1 MLLRHCF
8 QVPVR
13 CQMTRGEMMKN
24 PVMIKGNK
32 YGFTLYLDP
41 EIGFNELL
49 SEVGTRF
56 AQSGKFFSGDSQIA
70 IRFEGRELSFEEQNE
85 VIDKIEE
92 NSDVHISYVID
103 GDERNEAYF
112 KAAVEQYGQKLR
124 DAFAKEKEEYKDE
137 LIKTVPGYYE
147 QGNLSSDG
155 QFYKGTLRSG
165 QSIEVEN
172 SIVIVG
178 DVNPGADVFAGGNV
192 VVLGCLKGSVAAG
205 YPDNRSAFVLAL
217 DMQPMQVRIG
227 DLIARSPDDKS
238 KLKRR
243 KKDNK
248 DPETKIA
255 YVENENIYIEPI
267 SRSLMN
273 DINMNS

>member
-1 MLLRHCF
+1 
-8 QVPVR
+8 
-13 CQMTRGEMMKN
+13 MKN

-41 EIGFNELL
+41 DTGFDQLL
-49 SEVGTRF
+49 TLVGERF

-70 IRFEGRELSFEEQNE
+70 IRFEGKALTFEEQND
-85 VIDKIEE
+85 VIERIEE
-92 NSDVHISYVID
+92 CSDVRISYVID
-103 GDERNEAYF
+103 GDEQNEAYF

-124 DAFAKEKEEYKDE
+124 DAFAKEREEYKEE
-137 LIKTVPGYYE
+137 LIRTVPGYYE

-165 QSIEVEN
+165 QSIEVDN

-178 DVNPGADVFAGGNV
+178 DVNPGADVVAGGNV

-205 YPDNRSAFVLAL
+205 YPDNRSAFVLSL

-227 DLIARSPDDKS
+227 DLIARSPDDNKG
-238 KLKRR
+238 KLKR
-243 KKDNK
+243 KKK
-248 DPETKIA
+248 EKEPETKIA

>member
-8 QVPVR
+8 RVPAQ

-41 EIGFNELL
+41 ETGFPELL
-49 SEVGTRF
+49 SQVGERF
-56 AQSGKFFSGDSQIA
+56 AQSGKFFTGESQIA
-70 IRFEGRELSFEEQNE
+70 IRFEGKALSFEEQNE

-92 NSDVHISYVID
+92 NSDVRISYVID
-103 GDERNEAYF
+103 GDEHNEAYF

-165 QSIEVEN
+165 QSIDVEN

-178 DVNPGADVFAGGNV
+178 DVNPGADVVAGGNV

-205 YPDNRSAFVLAL
+205 YPDNRSAFVLSL

-227 DLIARSPDDKS
+227 DLIARSPDDKGKS
-238 KLKRR
+238 KKR
-243 KKDNK
+243 KKEK
-248 DPETKIA
+248 EPETKIA

>member
-8 QVPVR
+8 RVPVQ
-13 CQMTRGEMMKN
+13 CQTTRGEMMKN

-41 EIGFNELL
+41 DTGLDELL
-49 SEVGTRF
+49 VLVGERF
-56 AQSGKFFSGDSQIA
+56 AQSGKFFTGDSQIA
-70 IRFEGRELSFEEQNE
+70 IRFEGKALTFEEQNE
-85 VIDKIEE
+85 VIDRIEE
-92 NSDVHISYVID
+92 NSDVRISYVID
-103 GDERNEAYF
+103 GDEHNEAYF

-124 DAFAKEKEEYKDE
+124 DAFAREREEYKDE

-165 QSIEVEN
+165 QSIDVEN

-178 DVNPGADVFAGGNV
+178 DVNPGADVVAGGNV

-227 DLIARSPDDKS
+227 DLIARSPDEKGKS
-238 KLKRR
+238 KKR
-243 KKDNK
+243 KKEK
-248 DPETKIA
+248 EPETKIA

>member
-1 MLLRHCF
+1 MRLRHCF
-8 QVPVR
+8 LVQVQ

-32 YGFTLYLDP
+32 YGFSLYLDP
-41 EIGFNELL
+41 DTEFDQLL
-49 SEVGTRF
+49 TLVGERF
-56 AQSGKFFSGDSQIA
+56 AQSGKFFTGESQIA
-70 IRFEGRELSFEEQNE
+70 IKFEGKALTFEEQNDMIE
-85 VIDKIEE
+85 KIEE
-92 NSDVHISYVID
+92 CSDVRISYVID
-103 GDERNEAYF
+103 SDEQNEAYF

-124 DAFAKEKEEYKDE
+124 DAFAKEREEYKEE
-137 LIKTVPGYYE
+137 LIRTVPGYYE

-178 DVNPGADVFAGGNV
+178 DVNPGADVVAGGNV

-205 YPDNRSAFVLAL
+205 YPDNRSAFVLSL

-227 DLIARSPDDKS
+227 DLIARSPDDKG
-238 KLKRR
+238 KPKR
-243 KKDNK
+243 KKK
-248 DPETKIA
+248 EKEPETKIA

>member
-1 MLLRHCF
+1 MQLRHLL
-8 QVPVR
+8 QAEEQ
-13 CQMTRGEMMKN
+13 CQTIRGEMMKN

-32 YGFTLYLDP
+32 YGFTLYLNPDL
-41 EIGFNELL
+41 GFEELL
-49 SEVGTRF
+49 FHVGERF
-56 AQSGKFFSGDSQIA
+56 AQSGKFFTGDSQIA
-70 IRFEGRELSFEEQNE
+70 IRFEGKELSSTEQNE
-85 VIDKIEE
+85 IIDKIEE
-92 NSDVHISYVID
+92 CSDVLISYVID

-124 DAFAKEKEEYKDE
+124 DAFAKEKEDYKEE
-137 LIKTVPGYYE
+137 LIKTVPGYWE
-147 QGNLSSDG
+147 QGNLSGDG

-165 QSIEVEN
+165 QSIEVDH

-178 DVNPGADVFAGGNV
+178 DVNPGADVIAGGNV
-192 VVLGCLKGSVAAG
+192 VVLGCLKGSVCAG
-205 YPDNRSAFVLAL
+205 YPDKRSAFVLSL

-227 DLIARSPDDKS
+227 DLIARSPDDKG
-238 KLKRR
+238 KGRRR

-267 SRSLMN
+267 SRALMN
-273 DINMNS
+273 DINMNL

>member
-1 MLLRHCF
+1 MI
-8 QVPVR
+8 
-13 CQMTRGEMMKN
+13 RGEMMKN

-41 EIGFNELL
+41 EIGFDELL
-49 SEVGTRF
+49 VHVGNRF
-56 AQSGKFFSGDSQIA
+56 AEAGKFFSGDSQIA
-70 IRFEGRELSFEEQNE
+70 IRFEGKELTFEEQNE
-85 VIDKIEE
+85 IIDKIEE
-92 NSDVHISYVID
+92 SSNVQISYVID

-112 KAAVEQYGQKLR
+112 KAAVEQYGQRLR
-124 DAFAKEKEEYKDE
+124 EAFAKEKEDYKEE
-137 LIKTVPGYYE
+137 LIKTVPGYWE
-147 QGNLSSDG
+147 QGNLSGDG

-165 QSIEVEN
+165 QSIEVDH

-178 DVNPGADVFAGGNV
+178 DVNPGADVVAGGNV

-205 YPDNRSAFVLAL
+205 YPDNRSAFVLSL

-227 DLIARSPDDKS
+227 DLIARSPDEKS
-238 KLKRR
+238 KGKKK

-267 SRSLMN
+267 SRALMN

>member
-8 QVPVR
+8 RVPAQ

-41 EIGFNELL
+41 ETGFDELL
-49 SEVGTRF
+49 SQVGERF
-56 AQSGKFFSGDSQIA
+56 AQSGKFFTGESQIA
-70 IRFEGRELSFEEQNE
+70 IRFEGKALSFEEQNE

-92 NSDVHISYVID
+92 NSDVRISYVID
-103 GDERNEAYF
+103 GDEHNEAYF

-165 QSIEVEN
+165 QSIDVEN

-178 DVNPGADVFAGGNV
+178 DVNPGADVVAGGNV

-205 YPDNRSAFVLAL
+205 YPDNRSAFVLSL

-227 DLIARSPDDKS
+227 DLIARSPDDKGKS
-238 KLKRR
+238 KKR
-243 KKDNK
+243 KKEK
-248 DPETKIA
+248 EPETKIA

>member
-1 MLLRHCF
+1 MRLRHCF
-8 QVPVR
+8 RVPAQ

-41 EIGFNELL
+41 DTGFDELL
-49 SEVGTRF
+49 TLVGERF
-56 AQSGKFFSGDSQIA
+56 GQSGKFFTGDSQIA
-70 IRFEGRELSFEEQNE
+70 IRFEGKALTFEEQNA
-85 VIDKIEE
+85 VIDIIED
-92 NSDVHISYVID
+92 NSDVRISYVID
-103 GDERNEAYF
+103 GDEHNEAYF

-124 DAFAKEKEEYKDE
+124 DAFAKEREEYKEE
-137 LIKTVPGYYE
+137 LIRTVPGYYE

-178 DVNPGADVFAGGNV
+178 DVNPGADVVAGGNV
-192 VVLGCLKGSVAAG
+192 VVLGCLKGSATAG
-205 YPDNRSAFVLAL
+205 YPDNRSAFVLSL

-227 DLIARSPDDKS
+227 DLIARSPDDKG
-238 KLKRR
+238 KTKKR
-243 KKDNK
+243 KKEK
-248 DPETKIA
+248 EPETKIA